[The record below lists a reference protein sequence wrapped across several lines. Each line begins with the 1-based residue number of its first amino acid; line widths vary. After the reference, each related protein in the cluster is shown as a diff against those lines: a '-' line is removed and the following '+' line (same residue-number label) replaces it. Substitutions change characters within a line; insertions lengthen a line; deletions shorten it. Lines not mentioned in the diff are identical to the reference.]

1 MKDFK
6 EFKEDLK
13 IKLFN
18 ELEENKSKSPRD
30 ASCQLTKQNKKTNN
44 HHKAERNV

>member
-18 ELEENKSKSPRD
+18 EFEENKSKFYIRIFVCFRVD
-30 ASCQLTKQNKKTNN
+30 GL
-44 HHKAERNV
+44 EGRYIIFEFL